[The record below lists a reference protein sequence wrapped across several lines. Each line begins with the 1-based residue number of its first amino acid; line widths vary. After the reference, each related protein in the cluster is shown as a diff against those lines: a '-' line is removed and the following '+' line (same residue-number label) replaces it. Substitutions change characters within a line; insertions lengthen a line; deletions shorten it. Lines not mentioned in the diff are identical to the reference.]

1 VPALKPARNP
11 SRSTPAPSSSAPVM
25 AARVDAAIRARAGSP
40 WDAVATA
47 AAVRAD
53 SVEVVLT
60 DSGREVPARAYT
72 SVGTVAT
79 YRSTWTGSPAM
90 VAYAMAWG

>member
-1 VPALKPARNP
+1 
-11 SRSTPAPSSSAPVM
+11 M
-25 AARVDAAIRARAGSP
+25 AARVDAATRARAGSP
-40 WDAVATA
+40 WDAAATA

-79 YRSTWTGSPAM
+79 YRPTWTGSPAM
-90 VAYAMAWG
+90 VAYAMAWGMTTAAVVRPATMSPRSHAPW